1 MADSLIEQHMSL
13 EGKVD
18 LNIQQLQ
25 SLDKD
30 IRVQAVSHVQEIGSL
45 KLGQEESEKKIL
57 EHSVNIENLKKTNEI
72 VQLDVKKLHRK
83 QTSVAARVSDTVQMV
98 KQLSSQHDE
107 TKKDT
112 QETIAIVQKVT
123 IETERQLV
131 QLFHKED
138 ITIERVSGLEVKV
151 TEIDDD
157 VQRIKEDVEQ
167 IHHKGK
173 TAGNRVC
180 MYFYFSLYRKL
191 YKCMSVRSLLAATI
205 PYPWLLN

>member
-57 EHSVNIENLKKTNEI
+57 EHSVNIENLKITNEI

-112 QETIAIVQKVT
+112 QETIAIVQKAT